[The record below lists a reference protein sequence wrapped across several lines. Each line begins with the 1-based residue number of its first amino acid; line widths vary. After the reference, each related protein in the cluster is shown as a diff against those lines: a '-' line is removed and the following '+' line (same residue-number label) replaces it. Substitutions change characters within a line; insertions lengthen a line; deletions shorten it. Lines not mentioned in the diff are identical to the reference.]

1 MVSRSAEQA
10 DVGSTSINAISGCRM
25 AEIDLNVPYF
35 ADAELSEEH
44 QAAFNLCLLKN
55 SNNMP
60 DE

>member
-1 MVSRSAEQA
+1 
-10 DVGSTSINAISGCRM
+10 M

-60 DE
+60 DEWIALEMSHLLL

>member
-1 MVSRSAEQA
+1 
-10 DVGSTSINAISGCRM
+10 M
-25 AEIDLNVPYF
+25 AEIDLNLPYF